1 MILRKYWSLKWFYKD
16 QTGATLVE
24 LIASIAILALVVTSF
39 LTFFI
44 QSAKATQSSEQ
55 VTAATYSGQNQMEYL
70 YHLSETLTIEKTVL
84 ELESKAQS
92 SNSSGLEKSYTY
104 QEDGISY
111 LLKMTL
117 PDTKTSKQANLINFF
132 IEGSRDGKKVIQLE
146 NKIPFKVGQQDE

>member
-70 YHLSETLTIEKTVL
+70 YHLSETLTIEKTIL
-84 ELESKAQS
+84 ELESRAQS
-92 SNSSGLEKSYTY
+92 STSKGLKRSYTY

-111 LLKMTL
+111 VLNITL
-117 PDTKTSKQANLINFF
+117 PDSKTSKQPNIINFF
-132 IEGSRDGKKVIQLE
+132 LEGSKNGKTVIQFE
-146 NKIPFKVGQQDE
+146 NKIPFKVGQLDE